1 MGTEGGTIVARFEI
15 RRRNYLSPAGE
26 VVAPL
31 PESGRDIEA
40 LVAVYKT
47 MMLTRT
53 FDTKAVALQRT
64 GRLGTYAVS
73 TGQEATDVGTASVMN
88 PEDVLL
94 LSYRGTG
101 AQIWRGVEMDELLA
115 YWGGDE
121 RGNDFAGPRHDFPA
135 SIPVGS
141 HAPHAAGV
149 ACAFKLRREPRVAV
163 CMFGDGA
170 TSKGDVWEA
179 LNFSGVARLPVVY
192 VVTNNQWA
200 ISVPLARQTAAQTLA
215 QKAIAAGITGEQVD
229 GNDTIAV
236 RAAVGEAV
244 AAARSGCGPRLI
256 EAECYRLSDHTTA
269 DDASRYRSDK
279 DVSTRWA
286 EEPIARLR
294 KYLLNADAWNKSDE
308 EMLAADCQKRVEAA
322 VEKYLSMQARAPET
336 MFDCLY
342 AELPPVY
349 ARQRDSVK
357 QRSGDD

>member
-1 MGTEGGTIVARFEI
+1 MGTESGTIVARFEI

-215 QKAIAAGITGEQVD
+215 QKAIAAGISGEQVD
-229 GNDTIAV
+229 GNDAIAV

-244 AAARSGCGPRLI
+244 AAARNGCGP
-256 EAECYRLSDHTTA
+256 
-269 DDASRYRSDK
+269 SRYRSDK
-279 DVSTRWA
+279 DVSARWA

-294 KYLLNADAWNKSDE
+294 KYLLNAGAWNKSDE
-308 EMLAADCQKRVEAA
+308 EMLAADCQKRVEEA

-342 AELPPVY
+342 AELPSVY
-349 ARQRDSVK
+349 ARQRDSMK
-357 QRSGDD
+357 RRSGDD